1 MKKLVLLFAA
11 VFAMTFVSCDQ
22 KGAESSASGSD
33 SVENVSS
40 KSGENVS
47 GEETSTSTD
56 ENKSENATSEKQEE
70 SKSNAEG

>member
-56 ENKSENATSEKQEE
+56 ENKSESTTTETQTQDENK
-70 SKSNAEG
+70 